1 VTFGLQSYL
10 SPLIVVYNIFLG
22 AERWIVPIRID
33 LRQWNFEIDE
43 VQEAEIARNCEVIAQ
58 CDRENL

>member
-33 LRQWNFEIDE
+33 LRQWNFEFDE
-43 VQEAEIARNCEVIAQ
+43 VQALDSFMRLKLPEIVK
-58 CDRENL
+58 